1 MNSRQMRARLVQA
14 GAAFSAAALI
24 AGCGS
29 AYRPVVT
36 PINSTGPAAQPSSY
50 AVVVS
55 SPSVTAPGVA
65 TIIDYSG
72 DTVMA
77 QATIGVGPVTFTMDQ
92 SGSTGYTVNSDG
104 TLSNFPIST
113 SLQTKNVTVST
124 LAAPSKTS
132 PCLTESTCLTGLFSP
147 SGGLW
152 TTDLTGVNGQPGSN
166 VDVFTGSP
174 ANFKLAIPVA
184 ATPIMVVGS
193 GSIGQRNYVVSQ
205 VVDSNGVDCNN
216 SPSTVA
222 LNGLVTPIE
231 VSTDTAD
238 PAIVLDPANPT
249 NASTG
254 TKNAMCPVFAIPNSN
269 GSRMFVLNRGSD
281 TISVIN
287 VQNNILDTCTGLIN
301 LSGQPVTCHPILP
314 LSTNAVSATG
324 VTPLNGT
331 SGMKATAGPVYAEY
345 VAATSQL
352 VVANYDGSSISII
365 DVSMDEYGNDGPTFG
380 TTYTVPVGN
389 NPASVT
395 VLADGS
401 RAYTANQTDGTVSIV
416 NLSSHTIEKA
426 ALPVVGNPRTVVSTQ
441 NSEFGKVY
449 VSSPNSPFL
458 TIISTVTDLVDTTV
472 LVEGDILDV
481 RTTSQNGSSGNAEI
495 VSRKPGYGQPCYL
508 PPSLL
513 GATATLS
520 GCQTL
525 P

>member
-14 GAAFSAAALI
+14 GAAFTAAALI

-65 TIIDYSG
+65 TIIDYAG

-77 QATIGVGPVTFTMDQ
+77 EATIGVGPVTFTMDA

-104 TLSNFPIST
+104 TLSNFPVST

-124 LAAPSKTS
+124 LSVPPSTS
-132 PCLTESTCLTGLFSP
+132 PCTAETTCLPGLFSP

-152 TTDLTGVNGQPGSN
+152 AADLTGVNGVPGSN

-184 ATPIMVVGS
+184 ATPIMVIGS
-193 GSIGQRNYVVSQ
+193 GSIGQRNYAVSQ
-205 VVDSNGVDCNN
+205 VVDGNGVDCNN

-222 LNGLVTPIE
+222 LNGVVTPLE

-254 TKNAMCPVFAIPNSN
+254 TKNARCPVFAIPNNN

-301 LSGQPVTCHPILP
+301 LAGQPVTCHPILP
-314 LSTNAVSATG
+314 LSTNAVTATG
-324 VTPLNGT
+324 VTPPNGT

-345 VAATSQL
+345 NAATSML
-352 VVANYDGSSISII
+352 VVANYDGSTISII

-380 TTYTVPVGN
+380 TTYTVAVGN

-416 NLSSHTIEKA
+416 NLSSHSIEKA

-441 NSEFGKVY
+441 NSEYGKVY
-449 VSSPNSPFL
+449 VASPNSPFL

-472 LVEGDILDV
+472 LVEGNILDV
-481 RTTSQNGSSGNAEI
+481 RTTTQNGSSGNAEI

-513 GATATLS
+513 GVPATLS